1 MTLTTDST
9 RAIVTRGGDGPRG
22 ARRTRVD
29 LPEGHGRRFHLG
41 RVVQPVAAVLTAV
54 LLLGIP
60 FWLVIV
66 TASKNQAEAL
76 NPNLS
81 LPTEWQ
87 LFENFATV
95 FTDGKM
101 LPAFFGSLLVM
112 VPSVLGVLVL
122 GAMAAW
128 VLARRS
134 SRALAIVYALAISG
148 IVLPPAVVTIVLLL
162 RQLGLAGTPIGMIC
176 VYMGMYLSTVI
187 FFVTGFVRTI
197 PPELEEAARVD
208 GASPVRVF
216 VTIILP
222 LLMPVL
228 ATATILICLYIWN
241 DVFYALFVVGGRLDT
256 LPLNLY
262 QVASSGLYLQNWHLI
277 FAYIILMSLPLLIT
291 FMIAQRKIISGITSG
306 AVK

>member
-1 MTLTTDST
+1 MTV
-9 RAIVTRGGDGPRG
+9 ANP
-22 ARRTRVD
+22 AFRR
-29 LPEGHGRRFHLG
+29 RRPVSRWL
-41 RVVQPVAAVLTAV
+41 QPVVVV
-54 LLLGIP
+54 LLVVALLGVP
-60 FWLVIV
+60 FWMVVV
-66 TASKNQAEAL
+66 TAGKDQAEAL

-81 LPTEWQ
+81 LPSHWQ
-87 LFENFATV
+87 LLQNFGTV
-95 FTDGKM
+95 LTQGRM
-101 LPAFFGSLLVM
+101 VPAFLGSMLVM

-122 GAMAAW
+122 GAMASW
-128 VLARRS
+128 VLARRKGRLVS
-134 SRALAIVYALAISG
+134 IVYALGISG

-162 RQLGLAGTPIGMIC
+162 RQLGLAGTAVGMIG

-197 PPELEEAARVD
+197 PAELEEAARVD
-208 GASPVRVF
+208 GAGPVRVF
-216 VTIILP
+216 VRIILP
-222 LLMPVL
+222 LLGPTL

-277 FAYIILMSLPLLIT
+277 FAYIILMSLPLLVT
-291 FMIAQRKIISGITSG
+291 FVVMQRKIIAGITSG

>member
-1 MTLTTDST
+1 MST
-9 RAIVTRGGDGPRG
+9 ETAVAIGVVAPRG
-22 ARRTRVD
+22 TGRIRPR
-29 LPEGHGRRFHLG
+29 RRFRDLI
-41 RVVQPVAAVLTAV
+41 QPTVAILTAV

-60 FWLVIV
+60 FWLVII
-66 TASKNQAEAL
+66 TASKNQAEAF

-87 LFENFATV
+87 LWDNLVTV
-95 FTDGKM
+95 FAGGEM
-101 LPAFFGSLLVM
+101 LAAFGGSLLVM
-112 VPSVLGVLVL
+112 VPSVFGVLIL
-122 GAMAAW
+122 GSMAAW
-128 VLARRS
+128 ILGRRASKPLAF
-134 SRALAIVYALAISG
+134 IYALAISG

-162 RQLGLAGTPIGMIC
+162 RQLGLAGTAVGMIA
-176 VYMGMYLSTVI
+176 VYVGMYLSTVI

-197 PPELEEAARVD
+197 PVELEEAARVD
-208 GASPVRVF
+208 GASPFRVF
-216 VTIILP
+216 WTIILP
-222 LLMPVL
+222 LLVPVL

-241 DVFYALFVVGGRLDT
+241 DVFYALFVIGGRLDT

-262 QVASSGLYLQNWHLI
+262 QVASTGLYLQNWHLI

>member
-1 MTLTTDST
+1 MST
-9 RAIVTRGGDGPRG
+9 PSALR
-22 ARRTRVD
+22 RRTQLWDV
-29 LPEGHGRRFHLG
+29 L
-41 RVVQPVAAVLTAV
+41 QPIIAILAAVV
-54 LLLGIP
+54 LLGIP
-60 FWLVIV
+60 FWLVLI
-66 TASKNQAEAL
+66 TASKDQAEAL
-76 NPNLS
+76 TPNLQ
-81 LPTEWQ
+81 LPSQWH
-87 LFENFATV
+87 LLENFATV

-101 LPAFFGSLLVM
+101 LAAFGGSVLVM
-112 VPSVLGVLVL
+112 VPAVLGVLIL
-122 GAMAAW
+122 GSMAAW
-128 VLARRS
+128 ILGRRTSKPLAF
-134 SRALAIVYALAISG
+134 LYALAICG

-162 RQLGLAGTPIGMIC
+162 RQLGLAGTAVGMIG
-176 VYMGMYLSTVI
+176 VYMGMYMSTVI

-197 PPELEEAARVD
+197 PIELEEAARVD

-216 VTIILP
+216 LTIILP

-277 FAYIILMSLPLLIT
+277 FAYIVLMSLPLLIV
-291 FMIAQRKIISGITSG
+291 FMVAQRKIISGITSG